1 VSFTGETV
9 EIPVGQDGLTGT
21 ADPAGV
27 TPSQLVVAQ
36 NVSYWSGVLRRE
48 SGAVL
53 QTPVALGAAV
63 VGGYNWS
70 PTTRRTVIA
79 LADGSLRKDSG
90 SGSFPTVLVS
100 GLSAF
105 DLLPFFTEGGQE
117 TGGRPP
123 LLFCALSPNPP
134 RYISGD
140 GATAD
145 LFPAA
150 GGGTGHPV
158 EWDSVGPAAFVSH
171 EGRMW
176 GIGSGADPHRVWYS
190 TTGDHLNYTSSSG
203 GGSISVYPGEADR
216 IVAGLSYKG
225 LLILWKFPYGIYAV
239 DTADPDPT
247 LWRVTRLSAYIG
259 TQGPGCIAPLD
270 NDVLFMDTVGNL
282 QLLSGITEFGKVGTR
297 NLMES
302 YDLAATIRERY
313 LTERFKFTTMQY
325 SPARREI
332 HVTVTSRDSPTGME
346 NHRIVADLNR
356 PGKYRFRIC
365 NRDLCSSLW
374 LAPDSFN
381 VLRPVVGGAD
391 GRIWMLDQLGTSRS
405 GSGWETD
412 DPAPSAWST
421 GWMDL
426 GFPVR
431 RKLGKFMEV
440 LVEVETE
447 VTMVVEVWWDGRLY
461 QTINLRLGR
470 TGARFDHAH
479 FDVDY
484 FAAPQLISKR
494 VRIVGSGRRLQLVG
508 KSLTPGS
515 DFGLARVFVQGD
527 LSDERSVN

>member
-1 VSFTGETV
+1 MSFTGQTV

-27 TPSQLVVAQ
+27 AISQLVVAQ

-48 SGAVL
+48 SGALLV
-53 QTPVALGAAV
+53 TPTPLGAAI

-70 PTTRRTVIA
+70 PTARRTVVA
-79 LADGSLRKDSG
+79 MADGTLRKDSG
-90 SGSFPTVLVS
+90 SGGFPTVLAS
-100 GLSAF
+100 GLVPY

-117 TGGRPP
+117 AGGSPP
-123 LLFCALSPNPP
+123 LLFCAISPNPP
-134 RYISGD
+134 RVITGD
-140 GATAD
+140 GLTAD
-145 LFPAA
+145 LLPT
-150 GGGTGHPV
+150 GTGSGHPS
-158 EWDSVGPAAFVSH
+158 EWDSSGPALFVQH
-171 EGRMW
+171 ENRMW
-176 GIGSGADPHRVWYS
+176 GLGSGADPHRAWYS
-190 TTGDHLNYTSSSG
+190 ATASHTNFTTSSG
-203 GGSISVYPGEADR
+203 GGSVSVYPGEADR

-225 LLILWKFPYGIYAV
+225 LLVLWKYPFGIYAI
-239 DTADPDPT
+239 DTQDPDPVA
-247 LWRVTRLSAYIG
+247 WRVTRLSAYIG
-259 TQGPGCIAPLD
+259 TQGPGCVAPLD
-270 NDVLFMDTVGNL
+270 NDVLFLDVVGNL

-302 YDLAATIRERY
+302 YDLAATIREHY
-313 LTERFKFTTMQY
+313 MTERFRFSTIQY

-332 HVTVTSRDSPTGME
+332 HATMATRDSATGYE
-346 NHRIVADLNR
+346 NHRIIADLNR
-356 PGKYRFRIC
+356 PGKFRFRVC
-365 NRDLCSSLW
+365 NRDLCSALW

-381 VLRPVVGGAD
+381 TLRPVVGGAD
-391 GRIWMLDQLGTSRS
+391 GRVWMLDQPGTSRS
-405 GSGWETD
+405 GSGWVTD

-426 GFPVR
+426 GYPVR

-479 FDVDY
+479 FDQDY

-494 VRIVGSGRRLQLVG
+494 VRMVGSGRRLQLVG
-508 KSLTPGS
+508 KSLTQGS

-527 LSDERSVN
+527 LSDERTTN